1 MTTREYAKNLFS
13 QWSDRDF
20 CNQPVF
26 DKLLWQVINGQRG
39 VNTAGVFPINF
50 TRWCNAMRDGD
61 RPCTEAQVR
70 EALARME
77 ARRYVFIDEDTGEG
91 LIRTRV
97 RNDDLERQPS
107 VLLSA
112 LKLLCGFDSPKFAHV
127 MLAELAQITVPVI
140 DSEKAYGKKL
150 QADLGAYYVQAQQHL
165 KSVAEGFE
173 PAQLVIP
180 NPQENDPVDHPLNQ
194 GVDHP
199 PLHPP
204 VTRGNAEP
212 ANNPQGPSPTPS
224 ISVSGSVS
232 GSLTSKGG
240 HLGGGAESGSQ
251 PTANTPA
258 PDSGIEQP
266 PARSS
271 KPGDPEPPSRC
282 TRHRDQ
288 PEADDDTAPPC
299 RPCGAF
305 RQAHD
310 RWAERQH
317 RRDISAEAEAAYQRA
332 AAEAEAIA
340 NCRLCDHDGYLPNRT
355 VCAHDPAQADTN
367 ARGIAK
373 ARAALK
379 AAKTPPATE
388 GPAAEAA
395 PAAEEAPSD
404 VA

>member
-61 RPCTEAQVR
+61 RPCSEAQLR

-77 ARRYVFIDEDTGEG
+77 SRRYVYIDEETGEG
-91 LIRTRV
+91 LIRTRI

-127 MLAELAQITVPVI
+127 MLAELAQITIPVI
-140 DSEKAYGKKL
+140 DSDKAYGKKL
-150 QADLGAYYVQAQQHL
+150 QADLVAYYTQAQLHL

-180 NPQENDPVDHPLNQ
+180 NPQENHPVDHPPHQ

-204 VTRGNAEP
+204 VTSGNAEP
-212 ANNPQGPSPTPS
+212 ANTPEGPSPTPS

-240 HLGGGAESGSQ
+240 HLGGEAESGSQ
-251 PTANTPA
+251 PTANPTA
-258 PDSGIEQP
+258 PNSGDEQP
-266 PARSS
+266 PTRSS

-282 TRHRDQ
+282 ARHRDQ
-288 PEADDDTAPPC
+288 PAADDTTAPAC

-305 RQAHD
+305 RQAHE
-310 RWAERQH
+310 RWTERQR
-317 RRDISAEAEAAYQRA
+317 RRDLTADSEATYQRA
-332 AAEAEAIA
+332 AAAAEAIA
-340 NCRLCDHDGYLPNRT
+340 NCRLCDPDGYLPNRA
-355 VCAHDPAQADTN
+355 VCAHDPGQADTN
-367 ARGIAK
+367 ARGIAR
-373 ARAALK
+373 ARAAL
-379 AAKTPPATE
+379 AAKT
-388 GPAAEAA
+388 AA
-395 PAAEEAPSD
+395 PDPEAETAEEPSD

>member
-26 DKLLWQVINGQRG
+26 DKLLWQVLNGQRG

-61 RPCTEAQVR
+61 NPASEAQVR

-77 ARRYVFIDEDTGEG
+77 ARRYVYIDEETGEG

-107 VLLSA
+107 VLLAA
-112 LKLLCGFDSPKFAHV
+112 LKIMCGFDSPKFAHV
-127 MLAELAQITVPVI
+127 MLAELAQITIPVI
-140 DSEKAYGKKL
+140 DSDKPYGKKL
-150 QADLGAYYVQAQQHL
+150 QADLVAYYTLAQQHL
-165 KSVAEGFE
+165 KRVAEGFE

-180 NPQENDPVDHPLNQ
+180 NPQENHPPHHPANQ
-194 GVDHP
+194 GPDHP
-199 PLHPP
+199 PLDPP
-204 VTRGNAEP
+204 ATWGNAEP
-212 ANNPQGPSPTPS
+212 ANTTQGPSQGPS

-240 HLGGGAESGSQ
+240 HLGGGAESSSQ

-258 PDSGIEQP
+258 PDSGDEP
-266 PARSS
+266 RARSS

-282 TRHRDQ
+282 VRHRDQ
-288 PEADDDTAPPC
+288 PADDTAPAC
-299 RPCGAF
+299 RPCAAF
-305 RQAHD
+305 RQAHE
-310 RWAERQH
+310 RWTERQR
-317 RRDISAEAEAAYQRA
+317 RRDLTADSEATYQRA
-332 AAEAEAIA
+332 AAAAEAIA
-340 NCRLCDHDGYLPNRT
+340 NCRLCDPDGYLPNRA
-355 VCAHDPAQADTN
+355 VCTHDPGQADTN
-367 ARGIAK
+367 ARGIAR
-373 ARAALK
+373 ARAAL
-379 AAKTPPATE
+379 AAKTTPDPDET
-388 GPAAEAA
+388 
-395 PAAEEAPSD
+395 AEEPSD